1 MSIANAITTDPIIPM
16 TVDTATTRVMD
27 LVWTGLVRYDD
38 KLAPYNA
45 NADSIT
51 SSDAT
56 TWDIK
61 LKKDYTF
68 SDGTPVT
75 ADSYIDAWNYSAYG
89 PNAAQSASFFS
100 SIKGSDATNPAT
112 PEGATAPPAPT
123 TKTLSGLKKV
133 GDYEFTVTLSKP
145 MSTFPSILG
154 YSVFYPMP
162 KAFFDD
168 PEAYEKLPI
177 GNGPYKMT
185 KLVPGQEVDL
195 VKDANYQHEDAGKAD
210 GINFIS
216 FSEDTAAYT
225 AVQGDQLDYAA
236 VPTAY
241 LKTFQTDFP
250 GHSALVTGTTMMDMQ
265 VPLYNPQYADP
276 NVRIA
281 LSMAIDR
288 KSIVDA
294 ILPGAATPADGW
306 VTPAAA
312 GLSAGRV
319 RRELHVQPGQGQGTL
334 GQGQLHR

>member
-1 MSIANAITTDPIIPM
+1 MRHRNKLAGVAGLAAFAVLISACSSNDPASSGSTAGSAGGTSGGSSGGGTLSIANAITTDPIIPM

-56 TWDIK
+56 TWDVK

-154 YSVFYPMP
+154 YS
-162 KAFFDD
+162 
-168 PEAYEKLPI
+168 
-177 GNGPYKMT
+177 
-185 KLVPGQEVDL
+185 
-195 VKDANYQHEDAGKAD
+195 
-210 GINFIS
+210 
-216 FSEDTAAYT
+216 
-225 AVQGDQLDYAA
+225 
-236 VPTAY
+236 
-241 LKTFQTDFP
+241 
-250 GHSALVTGTTMMDMQ
+250 
-265 VPLYNPQYADP
+265 
-276 NVRIA
+276 
-281 LSMAIDR
+281 
-288 KSIVDA
+288 
-294 ILPGAATPADGW
+294 
-306 VTPAAA
+306 
-312 GLSAGRV
+312 
-319 RRELHVQPGQGQGTL
+319 
-334 GQGQLHR
+334 